1 MFLKLSNLKIV
12 DWSRS
17 RDTIA
22 VFLRAHHFFD
32 NSHYMQPKIPGDTF
46 LDSSEPT
53 LSETI
58 KKSNLKTDYYNYKLE
73 IVVELYFYH
82 FFDQVTNIDGQ
93 FSTTRDPFALNSVG
107 V

>member
-1 MFLKLSNLKIV
+1 MFFILSNLKIV

-17 RDTIA
+17 RDRIA

-32 NSHYMQPKIPGDTF
+32 NSHHMHPKIPGDTF
-46 LDSSEPT
+46 LNSSEPT

-73 IVVELYFYH
+73 IVVELYFCH
-82 FFDQVTNIDGQ
+82 FFDQVTNVDGQ

>member
-1 MFLKLSNLKIV
+1 MFFKFLNLKIV

-46 LDSSEPT
+46 LNSSEPT

-58 KKSNLKTDYYNYKLE
+58 KKSNLITDYFNYRLE
-73 IVVELYFYH
+73 IVVEMYFWH
-82 FFDQVTNIDGQ
+82 FFDQVTNVDGQ

>member
-1 MFLKLSNLKIV
+1 MFLKFANLKIV

-17 RDTIA
+17 RDTIT

-32 NSHYMQPKIPGDTF
+32 NSHYMHPKIPGDTF

-58 KKSNLKTDYYNYKLE
+58 KKSNLETDYYNYKLE
-73 IVVELYFYH
+73 IVVKCIF
-82 FFDQVTNIDGQ
+82 VT
-93 FSTTRDPFALNSVG
+93 FSTR
-107 V
+107 